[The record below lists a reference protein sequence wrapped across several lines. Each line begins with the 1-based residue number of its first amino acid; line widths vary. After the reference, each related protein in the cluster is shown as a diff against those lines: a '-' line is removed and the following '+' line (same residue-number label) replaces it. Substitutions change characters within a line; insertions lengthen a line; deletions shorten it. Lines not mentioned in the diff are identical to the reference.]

1 MAFEKTVLAQRS
13 HILSSKS
20 DIRCHKG
27 ALQRGRQSLS
37 DATRGTSN
45 NRKIIYYWELESKS
59 NFTLPG
65 VVVFLKYILK

>member
-1 MAFEKTVLAQRS
+1 MAFEKTVVAQRS

-37 DATRGTSN
+37 DATGGTSN
-45 NRKIIYYWELESKS
+45 NRKI
-59 NFTLPG
+59 
-65 VVVFLKYILK
+65 KYIIGNLNQNQILLYQGLFS